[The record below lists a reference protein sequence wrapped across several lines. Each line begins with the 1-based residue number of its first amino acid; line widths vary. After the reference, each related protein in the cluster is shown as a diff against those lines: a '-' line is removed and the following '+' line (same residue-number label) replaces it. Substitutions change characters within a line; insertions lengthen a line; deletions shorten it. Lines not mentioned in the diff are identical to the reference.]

1 MSEWI
6 NAAEKVPEDDQLV
19 LACLGGNLFLA
30 RYFGPK
36 KGWRE
41 DPDRYLVPKS
51 VMYWMPIPELP
62 KK

>member
-6 NAAEKVPEDDQLV
+6 NIEEMMPQDDQRV
-19 LACLGGNLFLA
+19 LACLGGDVFLA
-30 RYFGPK
+30 RYFGSK
-36 KGWRE
+36 KGWRR
-41 DPDRYLVPKS
+41 DPDMNLMQQA